1 MADAS
6 PAKKPKMT
14 ADVEAAA
21 PPAAAASENCAHWVH
36 RKKRY
41 CKMSPNKG
49 SLFCGAHEPPSE
61 ESQENSDA
69 ERIPCP
75 LDPKHTVF
83 KRKLAKHLSIC
94 NARDQVSTVPYIVK
108 NINAGEELEV
118 SKQQELDIY
127 EKLKLHELED
137 AEFYGVIEK
146 VKQLFDTHIADKID
160 EIHLQHA
167 SLEEPL
173 SHDEYGQET
182 RKHLV
187 QTSALLGILENHQQ
201 LVNNTSYI
209 EFGAGKGQLAFYLA
223 TALDSQQLL
232 NSQVVLVDRLSLRHK
247 KDNKLSNKQLVQ
259 RIRADI
265 ADLRMSQLP
274 ELQRTQRNVALSK
287 HLCGAAT
294 DLTLR
299 CILQDAACSTD
310 YILIA
315 LCCHHRCSWR
325 SYVGKT
331 WLLDAGITPREFV
344 IMTKMVSWAVC
355 GSGLSRERRKAMAE
369 AEADPHKEAL
379 PEVSQRLSRE
389 ERELIGYQCKRVLDF
404 GRLEHLKTNGYEAS
418 LKFYVPRDVTLEN
431 VILLARRAKC
441 NKNDS

>member
-1 MADAS
+1 MAEAS
-6 PAKKPKMT
+6 AAKKPKMT
-14 ADVEAAA
+14 ADEE
-21 PPAAAASENCAHWVH
+21 PANNCAHWVQ

-61 ESQENSDA
+61 ATSENADT

-83 KRKLAKHLSIC
+83 KRKLTKHLTIC
-94 NARDQVSTVPYIVK
+94 NAREQISTLPYIHK
-108 NINAGEELEV
+108 NINAGEELEPGR
-118 SKQQELDIY
+118 QQELSDY

-146 VKQLFDTHIADKID
+146 VKQLYDTHIAGHI
-160 EIHLQHA
+160 EQLQLQHET
-167 SLEEPL
+167 LEEPL
-173 SHDEYGQET
+173 SHSEFGPET

-187 QTSALLGILENHQQ
+187 QTSALLGILEHDKQ
-201 LVNNTSYI
+201 LNDNTSYI

-223 TALDSQQLL
+223 TALDTQHLA
-232 NSQVVLVDRLSLRHK
+232 NSQLVLVDRLSLRHK
-247 KDNKLSNKQLVQ
+247 KDNKLANKQLVQ

-265 ADLRMSQLP
+265 ADLKLSQLP
-274 ELQRTQRNVALSK
+274 ELQRTRRNVALSK

-299 CILQDAACSTD
+299 CVLGDEACTTN

-325 SYVGKT
+325 SYVGKK
-331 WLLDAGITPREFV
+331 WLQAAGVTPRQFV
-344 IMTKMVSWAVC
+344 IITKMVSWAVC
-355 GSGLSRERRKAMAE
+355 GSGMSRERRKALAE
-369 AEADPHKEAL
+369 ATRAEQPPQE
-379 PEVSQRLSRE
+379 PTQRLDRE
-389 ERELIGYQCKRVLDF
+389 QRELIGYQCKRILDH
-404 GRLEHLKTNGYEAS
+404 GRLEHLRANGYQAS

-431 VILLARRAKC
+431 VVLLAKRDNIKC
-441 NKNDS
+441 NKAK

>member
-1 MADAS
+1 MADVS

-14 ADVEAAA
+14 TDIKAA
-21 PPAAAASENCAHWVH
+21 PPAPPTGAENCAHFVQ
-36 RKKRY
+36 RKKRF
-41 CKMSPNKG
+41 CKMTPNKG
-49 SLFCGAHEPPSE
+49 SLYCGAHEPPSE

-83 KRKLAKHLSIC
+83 KRKLAKHVTIC

-108 NINAGEELEV
+108 NINAGEELE
-118 SKQQELDIY
+118 SSSQEQLDSD

-137 AEFYGVIEK
+137 AEFYSVIEK
-146 VKQLFDTHIADKID
+146 VKQLFATHIADKIE

-173 SHDEYGQET
+173 SHEEYGAET

-187 QTSALLGILENHQQ
+187 QTSALLGILEHHKQ
-201 LVNNTSYI
+201 LTNDTSYI

-223 TALDSQQLL
+223 TALDSQELL

-247 KDNKLSNKQLVQ
+247 KDNKLTNKQLVQ

-265 ADLRMSQLP
+265 SDLQMSQLP
-274 ELQRTQRNVALSK
+274 VLQRTQRNVALSK

-299 CILQDAACSTD
+299 CILGDAACSTD

-325 SYVGKT
+325 SYVGKS
-331 WLLDAGITPREFV
+331 WLQAAGITPREFV
-344 IMTKMVSWAVC
+344 IITKMVSWAVC
-355 GSGLSRERRKAMAE
+355 GSGLSRERRKAIAE
-369 AEADPHKEAL
+369 AEANPQKEAQ
-379 PEVSQRLSRE
+379 PEATQRLSRE
-389 ERELIGYQCKRVLDF
+389 EREQIGYQCKRVLDF
-404 GRLEHLKTNGYEAS
+404 GRLEHLKANGYEAS